1 MSEDGE
7 RDPWRW
13 INRTSSLLTEKPY
26 NGDLIGMLLSDGQ
39 IIRARFEQNAT
50 TDSACTPDW
59 RIAGKWVREDGVQ
72 ISADVMPVMWCD
84 ESDA

>member
-39 IIRARFEQNAT
+39 IISVCPRSYCCLSELSHHEA
-50 TDSACTPDW
+50 
-59 RIAGKWVREDGVQ
+59 DGGEMEEGQ
-72 ISADVMPVMWCD
+72 CLA
-84 ESDA
+84 

>member
-39 IIRARFEQNAT
+39 IIRGRFEQNAMI
-50 TDSACTPDW
+50 DPARTPDW

-72 ISADVMPVMWCD
+72 ISADDPPVMWCD
-84 ESDA
+84 ESDI

>member
-50 TDSACTPDW
+50 TDPCLHA
-59 RIAGKWVREDGVQ
+59 
-72 ISADVMPVMWCD
+72 
-84 ESDA
+84 